1 MLTKNRASWTLG
13 VGVLAVFFVSSA
25 CTNIA
30 GDCGNEVLKEVASP
44 SGKMKAVIFQRD
56 CGATTGFSTQVS
68 VISKDEKLPDE
79 GGNAFA
85 ADTDHGEASSGQ
97 SGGPEVE
104 VSWLSESELLVKH
117 DTRAR
122 ALQHSPS
129 PGNVRILYETFAK

>member
-1 MLTKNRASWTLG
+1 MG
-13 VGVLAVFFVSSA
+13 VGAVAVFFVTSA

-68 VISKDEKLPDE
+68 VISKDEKLRDE

-85 ADTDHGEASSGQ
+85 ADTNHGDAPSGQ
-97 SGGPEVE
+97 GGGPVVE
-104 VSWLSESELLVKH
+104 VSWLSENELLVKH
-117 DTRAR
+117 DRRAR
-122 ALQHSPS
+122 ALQHSQS